1 MNRWEDVE
9 ILSRDHGWFKIKEL
23 CPVHQVGEGRLTKT
37 SLRLRAEGG
46 GHEGGEEPV
55 PRHDE
60 GAVLPQV
67 PRTGQVQKQL
77 YRPEF
82 IVILPIHMRTRGLFC
97 ILDPVTITA
106 LLAPALIAPG
116 IDHWN
121 RVNLP
126 N

>member
-9 ILSRDHGWFKIKEL
+9 ILLMDQGWLKIQEL

-77 YRPEF
+77 CGPEF
-82 IVILPIHMRTRGLFC
+82 IATLPIRVCKQEAYLDSGSRYDNSFVGPGLDC
-97 ILDPVTITA
+97 TQY
-106 LLAPALIAPG
+106 
-116 IDHWN
+116 
-121 RVNLP
+121 
-126 N
+126 